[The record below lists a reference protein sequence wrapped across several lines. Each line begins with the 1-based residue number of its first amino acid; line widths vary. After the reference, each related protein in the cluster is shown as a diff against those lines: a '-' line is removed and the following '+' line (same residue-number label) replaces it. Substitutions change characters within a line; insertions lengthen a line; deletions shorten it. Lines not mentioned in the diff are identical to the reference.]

1 MRFGFYPKLAM
12 TTIRKNRKLYLPY
25 ILTCI
30 GMVMMFYIISSLC
43 DNPLYKEMGGGGSL
57 NMIMH
62 LGQFVVAVFA
72 FIFLFYTNSFLVRR
86 RNREFGLYNV
96 LGMDKRKLSTIA
108 TWEALIIGVLS
119 ICAGLFLGVLLSKL
133 ADMGLMKVIGHEATL
148 DFRIPFRAVAMTL
161 LVFTV
166 IFLAILLSSFIK
178 IRRTNALNLM
188 SSEKVGE
195 KPPKGNILIAVAG
208 IVILGGAYVIAV
220 SIKSPLDALSVFF
233 IAVIMVIIATYML
246 FTTGSVTLC
255 RALKKNKGYYYKKSH
270 FVSVSSMSYRMKR
283 NGAGLASIC
292 ILCTMVLV
300 VLSSTVSL
308 FIGSEESFTTRYP
321 MDLCYEINASTG
333 EKLSEETISK
343 VREMIDEELD
353 DAGLKASD
361 IMDYECASSYGNLDG
376 NRLEFVKPD
385 IGVHLISVE
394 EYNKMTGNDIKL
406 ATDAALITCVR
417 TEYNQDKIKIGDS
430 RELRITGTA
439 ENLQVQG
446 IVAASILPSIYL
458 VVGDFDGILDTIGD
472 TLPEDYGK
480 AFMFADSWTYS
491 FNVDGDLET
500 QLKMHEK
507 ISNKLGKMND
517 QDLFHSYSNECA
529 EKVRDDFYES
539 FGGLFFIGVLLSIV
553 FMFATVL
560 IVYYKQI
567 TEGYEDQKNFQI
579 MQMVGMN
586 KEDIKKSINSQVL
599 TVFFVPLIFA
609 VLHMSFAFPLIW
621 KMLQMFNMYNL
632 TLIITVTVITMIV
645 FGLVYAVVYKITS
658 GAYYRIVSER

>member
-1 MRFGFYPKLAM
+1 MRFGFYPKLAI

-30 GMVMMFYIISSLC
+30 GMITMFYIISSLC

-96 LGMDKRKLSTIA
+96 LGMDKSRLATIA
-108 TWEALIIGVLS
+108 TWEALIIGVISLVS
-119 ICAGLFLGVLLSKL
+119 GLFLGILLSKL
-133 ADMGLMKVIGHEATL
+133 ADMGLMKVIRHETTM
-148 DFRIPFRAVAMTL
+148 DFRIPYIAVVMTL
-161 LVFTV
+161 LVFVV
-166 IFLAILLSSFIK
+166 IFLVILVSSFIK

-188 SSEKVGE
+188 NSENVGE
-195 KPPKGNILIAVAG
+195 KPPKGNFLIAVTG
-208 IVILGGAYVIAV
+208 IILLGGAYVIAV

-255 RALKKNKGYYYKKSH
+255 RVLKKNKGYYYKKSH

-308 FIGSEESFTTRYP
+308 FIGSEESFKTRYP
-321 MDLCYEINASTG
+321 MDLCYEINAPRG
-333 EKLSEETISK
+333 DKLSDDSISK
-343 VREMIDEELD
+343 VRDMIDEELD
-353 DAGLKASD
+353 AAGLNPSSVL
-361 IMDYECASSYGNLDG
+361 DYEYASFYGNLDG
-376 NRLEFVKPD
+376 GNLKFENPEV
-385 IGVHLISVE
+385 GVRLISVE
-394 EYNKMTGNDIKL
+394 AYNKMTGKDLQI
-406 ATDAALITCVR
+406 AADAALVTCIR

-430 RELRITGTA
+430 REIRIIGTA
-439 ENLQVQG
+439 DDIQTKG
-446 IVAASILPSIYL
+446 IFAADILPSIYL
-458 VVGDFDGILDTIGD
+458 VVGDFDGVLDELNSTQSKDFSIV
-472 TLPEDYGK
+472 
-480 AFMFADSWTYS
+480 FMCADSWSYS
-491 FNVDGDLET
+491 FNVDGDIET
-500 QLKMHEK
+500 QLKMHET

-517 QDLFHSYSNECA
+517 QDLFYSYSNECA

-586 KEDIKKSINSQVL
+586 KDDIKKSINSQVL
-599 TVFFVPLIFA
+599 TVFFAPLIFA

-621 KMLQMFNMYNL
+621 KMLQMFNLYNL
-632 TLIITVTVITMIV
+632 TLIIAVTVITIIV
-645 FGLVYAVVYKITS
+645 FGLIYAIVYKITS
-658 GAYYRIVSER
+658 SAYYRIVAER

>member
-1 MRFGFYPKLAM
+1 MRLGFYPKLAM

-148 DFRIPFRAVAMTL
+148 DFRIHFRAVAMTL

-188 SSEKVGE
+188 NSEKVGE
-195 KPPKGNILIAVAG
+195 KPPKGNILIAAAG

-255 RALKKNKGYYYKKSH
+255 RTLKKNKGYYYKKSH

-621 KMLQMFNMYNL
+621 KMLQMFNLYNL